1 MKKQTGKV
9 SRRKLLAQLSAYSVA
24 GIAFDSRRSRASHAW
39 PDQKDLGARVYN
51 IADFGAVGDGTTL
64 NTDAVQRAIDTCTK
78 ENGGT
83 VLVPAGDFVIGTIE
97 LKSNIA
103 LNCREGPIAW

>member
-24 GIAFDSRRSRASHAW
+24 GIAFGSKPAHPFRL
-39 PDQKDLGARVYN
+39 DQKDLGARVYN

-64 NTDAVQRAIDTCTK
+64 NTDAVQRAIDT
-78 ENGGT
+78 
-83 VLVPAGDFVIGTIE
+83 
-97 LKSNIA
+97 
-103 LNCREGPIAW
+103 